1 MHLATGIIA
10 LPLEVVE
17 DIIVFLAIEG
27 QFTTISS
34 LAQTCRHLRQFIYDP
49 ADKHLWHRIFLTTF
63 DDPSPLI
70 NANGVQ
76 GECLTTCLSLRSVEI
91 LSCQEFIDISI
102 GVKRQDDVFKHLYG

>member
-63 DDPSPLI
+63 DPNPLVYV
-70 NANGVQ
+70 NDVQ
-76 GECLTTCLSLRSVEI
+76 GECPTTCLSL
-91 LSCQEFIDISI
+91 
-102 GVKRQDDVFKHLYG
+102 